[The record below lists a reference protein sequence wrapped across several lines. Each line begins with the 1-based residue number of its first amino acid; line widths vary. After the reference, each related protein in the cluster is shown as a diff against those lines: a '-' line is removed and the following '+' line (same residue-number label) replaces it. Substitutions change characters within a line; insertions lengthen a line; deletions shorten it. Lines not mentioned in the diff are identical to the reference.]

1 MRAIYFS
8 EFNGEI
14 SVQDVPQPQAPKN
27 GVVIKVEATG
37 LCRSDWH
44 GWAGHD
50 SDIALPHVP
59 GHELAGTVFEAGEE
73 VARFHV
79 GDRITVPFV
88 NGCGKCTF
96 CTSGNAQVCPNQT
109 QPGFTQWGSFA
120 EYVALENADFNLISL
135 PDEISFQTAAALG
148 CRFATAFRGIVDRAQ
163 IKPGE
168 WVAIFGCGGV
178 GLSSVMIAKAMGA
191 KVIAVD
197 INPDALLKAGELG
210 ADYSINSTKENP
222 VKTIRDIT
230 ELGAHVSIDAL
241 GSEATANSAVLSLRR
256 MGRHVQ
262 LGLLLTESGQ
272 TPMPM
277 SRVIGWELD
286 ILGSHGM
293 AAVDYQK
300 MLGMVASGELKPQ
313 DLISREVSLDV
324 GAEEL
329 GKMENSKTSGITIIN
344 PTKI

>member
-8 EFNGEI
+8 EFNGKI
-14 SVQDVPQPQAPKN
+14 SVRDVPQPRAPKS

-50 SDIALPHVP
+50 SDIHLPHVP
-59 GHELAGTVFEAGEE
+59 GHELAGTVFEVGEG
-73 VARFHV
+73 VTRFNV

-120 EYVALENADFNLISL
+120 EYVALENADFNLIAL

-148 CRFATAFRGIVDRAQ
+148 CRFATAFRGIVDRAKVKQ
-163 IKPGE
+163 GE
-168 WVAIFGCGGV
+168 WVAIYGCGGV
-178 GLSSVMIAKAMGA
+178 GLSSIMIAKAMGA

-197 INPDALLKAGELG
+197 INPDALQKAEELG
-210 ADYSINSTKENP
+210 ADYSINSALNDP
-222 VKTIRDIT
+222 VTTIWDIT
-230 ELGAHVSIDAL
+230 DLGAHVSIDAL
-241 GSEATANSAVLSLRR
+241 GSETTANNAVLSLRR

-272 TPMPM
+272 SLMPM
-277 SRVIGWELD
+277 SRVIGWEID

-293 AAVDYQK
+293 PAVDYPK
-300 MLGMVASGELKPQ
+300 MLALVASGELKPQ
-313 DLISREVSLDV
+313 DLISREVSLSA

-329 GKMENSKTSGITIIN
+329 GKMENSKRSGITIIK
-344 PTKI
+344 PSM

>member
-1 MRAIYFS
+1 MRAMYFS
-8 EFNGEI
+8 QFNGEI
-14 SVQDVPQPQAPKN
+14 SVQDVPKPQVPEN

-50 SDIALPHVP
+50 SDIQLPHVP
-59 GHELAGTVFEAGEE
+59 GHELAGTVFKVGTG
-73 VARFHV
+73 VTKFKV
-79 GDRITVPFV
+79 GDRVTVPFV
-88 NGCGKCTF
+88 NGCGKCSF
-96 CTSGNAQVCPNQT
+96 CASGNAQVCPIQT

-120 EYVALENADFNLISL
+120 EFVALENADFNLIAL

-148 CRFATAFRGIVDRAQ
+148 CRFATAFRGIVNRAQ
-163 IKPGE
+163 VKPDE
-168 WVAIFGCGGV
+168 WVAIYGCGGV
-178 GLSSVMIAKAMGA
+178 GLSAIMIAKAIGA

-197 INPDALLKAGELG
+197 INPDALQKAEELG
-210 ADYSINSTKENP
+210 ADFSINSQLKNP
-222 VKTIRDIT
+222 VEVIRDIT
-230 ELGAHVSIDAL
+230 EIGADVSIDAL

-272 TPMPM
+272 TPMSM

-293 AAVDYQK
+293 AAVDYPK
-300 MLGMVASGELKPQ
+300 MLAMVASGELKPQ
-313 DLISREVSLDV
+313 ELISREVSLEV
-324 GAEEL
+324 GAGEL
-329 GKMENSKTSGITIIN
+329 ATMEHSGNSGITIIK
-344 PTKI
+344 P

>member
-8 EFNGEI
+8 QFNGEI
-14 SVQDVPQPQAPKN
+14 SVQDVPKPQAPDN

-50 SDIALPHVP
+50 SDIQLPHVP
-59 GHELAGTVFEAGEE
+59 GHELAGTVFEVGTG
-73 VARFHV
+73 VTQFKV

-88 NGCGKCTF
+88 NGCGKCSF
-96 CTSGNAQVCPNQT
+96 CASGNAQVCPSQT

-120 EYVALENADFNLISL
+120 EFVALENADFNLIAL

-163 IKPGE
+163 VKPDE
-168 WVAIFGCGGV
+168 WVAIYGCGGV
-178 GLSSVMIAKAMGA
+178 GLSAIMITKAIGA

-197 INPDALLKAGELG
+197 INPDALQKAVDIG
-210 ADYSINSTKENP
+210 ADHSINSQLNNP
-222 VKTIRDIT
+222 VDVIRDIT

-241 GSEATANSAVLSLRR
+241 GSEETANSAVLSLRR

-293 AAVDYQK
+293 AAVDYPK
-300 MLGMVASGELKPQ
+300 MLAMVASGKLKPQ
-313 DLISREVSLDV
+313 ELISREVSLEV
-324 GAEEL
+324 GAGEL
-329 GKMENSKTSGITIIN
+329 TTMEHSRNSGITIIK
-344 PTKI
+344 PTI